1 MSGPW
6 SLLGLVSATTLPPS
20 AAGGYG
26 RGMDDPGAT
35 PPPEPGRRAPLFRV
49 ERVINN
55 NVIVVLQDDREVIL
69 TGRGLGFGQQP
80 GGTYD
85 PSRVERRFVLDDDR
99 SAEGFTSIISEIPYE
114 VLVLSNRVADH
125 LADSAGIHLSSAAQL
140 ALADHIQFA
149 VQRLASGQRLEHPLL
164 WELKSTYRTE
174 FTAALEILEMIR
186 EATGVVMPVDEAGF
200 ITMHLVNSE
209 LTGDLDA
216 TMGTATAVQ
225 DIVGIVRAHLGVA
238 LTPDSA
244 AYARFLTHVKFAV
257 QRIEDDQLLVGA
269 DTQLYDMVRTKDPRA
284 HECAVAIASY
294 VEQRYGVALPEEEL
308 LYLMVHIN
316 RLRRRDATE
325 P

>member
-1 MSGPW
+1 MAGLRA
-6 SLLGLVSATTLPPS
+6 LLGVASMATLPMAS
-20 AAGGYG
+20 AEGYG
-26 RGMDDPGAT
+26 RRVDDPAT
-35 PPPEPGRRAPLFRV
+35 PSPEPGRRAPLFRID
-49 ERVINN
+49 RVINN
-55 NVIVVLQDDREVIL
+55 NVIAVLEDGREVIL
-69 TGRGLGFGQQP
+69 TGRGLGFGQHE

-85 PSRVERRFVLDDDR
+85 PSRVERRFVLDDAR

-125 LADSAGIHLSSAAQL
+125 LADSAGIQLSNAAQL

-149 VQRLASGQRLEHPLL
+149 IHRLAAGQRLEHPLL

-186 EATGVVMPVDEAGF
+186 EVTGVVMPVDEAGF

-216 TMGTATAVQ
+216 TMGTAMAVQ

-257 QRIEDDQLLVGA
+257 QRIEDGQLLVGA
-269 DTQLYDMVRTKDPRA
+269 DTQLYDMVRDKDPRA
-284 HECAVAIASY
+284 HDCALAIASY
-294 VEQRYGVALPEEEL
+294 VQQRYSVALPEEEL

-316 RLRRRDATE
+316 RLRRRDAADA
-325 P
+325 